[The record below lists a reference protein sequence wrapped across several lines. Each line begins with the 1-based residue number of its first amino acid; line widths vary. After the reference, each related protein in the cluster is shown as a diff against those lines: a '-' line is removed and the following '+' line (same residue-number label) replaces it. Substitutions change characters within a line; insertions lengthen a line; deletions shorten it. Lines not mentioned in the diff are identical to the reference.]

1 MATNKI
7 VKVEYYNKDTLPKFN
22 LHPKNRLINPVQVN
36 SIAKAWLSTTE
47 RIDELDVG
55 LHTHNILDG
64 QHRNA
69 AYYLACEKGTPK
81 QEIGIKYIDI
91 APEDEEQYIIN
102 KNNLPKHWTAKDYL
116 RRQQELKHMIYEFC
130 SNYPILWPSNKNG
143 KKRKEPNVRYAY
155 AILYGKNITKD
166 LKTIK
171 TFDADVNLKEAHE
184 RADECQKI
192 FQALEYTKTGPH
204 VEHLCLAWYKIK
216 TDPLYSNA
224 LKQIG
229 FDTFQSLIHD
239 HGAPQDTSVEDYHNL
254 FTRTLANALKLAA

>member
-7 VKVEYYNKDTLPKFN
+7 VKVVYYNQDTLPKFN
-22 LHPKNRLINPVQVN
+22 LHPRNRLINPVQVN

-102 KNNLPKHWTAKDYL
+102 KNNLPKHWTAKDFL
-116 RRQQELKHMIYEFC
+116 HNQKEFKTMIYDFC
-130 SNYPILWPSNKNG
+130 SHYPILWPTNKNG

-155 AILYGKNITKD
+155 AILFGKNVTKEV
-166 LKTIK
+166 KTDK
-171 TFDADVNLKEAHE
+171 AFNPEVSLEEANDRAHECQALFDALG
-184 RADECQKI
+184 
-192 FQALEYTKTGPH
+192 YTKTGAH

-216 TDPLYSNA
+216 TDPVYSMH

-229 FDTFQSLIHD
+229 FEYILALIHD
-239 HGAPQDTSVEDYHNL
+239 HGAPQDTSVEDYQKL
-254 FTRTLANALKLAA
+254 FSETLANALKLAA